1 MGVFGRVL
9 THNVN
14 VFPIVIKVNK
24 ARKPLI
30 WSSSCGTD
38 KWGVGKGVDR
48 EVQKE
53 ALVPEKV
60 NDSLKTHCS
69 EMAEPELEHL
79 VVLTLIFSLSG
90 ICCDCHCSQ
99 LSHLN

>member
-1 MGVFGRVL
+1 MGVFGLVL

-14 VFPIVIKVNK
+14 IFPIVIKVNK
-24 ARKPLI
+24 VGKSLI
-30 WSSSCGTD
+30 WSSSCVTY
-38 KWGVGKGVDR
+38 KWEVGEGVDR

-69 EMAEPELEHL
+69 EMAEPELEL
-79 VVLTLIFSLSG
+79 FVVLTLIFSLSG